1 MKKSATNHT
10 GWWIAGLLEKHS
22 HPDRAP
28 YWNNYRLIR
37 ADDWRTAFR
46 RATEMGESNARV
58 GVEAFGGRQEFIGVS
73 DLVPIYDEIEDGA
86 ELLWQELWPD
96 SANPNEIPLDVYSE
110 ADLESEYEDQ
120 QTEHVEGGK
129 ASPATS

>member
-1 MKKSATNHT
+1 MKKSATSRT

-22 HPDRAP
+22 NTDRAP

-46 RATEMGESNARV
+46 RAIEMGESNARV
-58 GVEAFGGRQEFIGVS
+58 GAQAFGGHQEFIGVS
-73 DLVPIYDEIEDGA
+73 DLVPIYDEFEDGA

-96 SANPNEIPLDVYSE
+96 TNNPNEIPLDVYSE
-110 ADLESEYEDQ
+110 ADLESQYEDQ
-120 QTEHVEGGK
+120 AEHAVGGNGG
-129 ASPATS
+129 